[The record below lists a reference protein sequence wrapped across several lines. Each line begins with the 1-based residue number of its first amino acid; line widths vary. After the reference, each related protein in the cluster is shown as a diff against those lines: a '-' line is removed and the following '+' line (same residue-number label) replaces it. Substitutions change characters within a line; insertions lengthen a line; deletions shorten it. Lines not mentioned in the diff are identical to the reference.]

1 MSGQIGFI
9 LKVLLVSTV
18 LSLLVKYGGRILSI
32 PPTPTNASI
41 ALVVPP
47 ILMALVLWWRLLRK
61 QQID

>member
-9 LKVLLVSTV
+9 LKVLLVSTI

-41 ALVVPP
+41 AILIPP

>member
-9 LKVLLVSTV
+9 LKVVLVSTI

-41 ALVVPP
+41 AILIPP